1 MIKALLIC
9 LGKENSE
16 GNMDILDNMCIA
28 SNVNIA
34 IVSVTNQGD
43 EISERLREDF
53 KITLFSKNA
62 IPNFNLSVITKK
74 LMEDFEAIIF
84 ISSTGIAV
92 RAIAPYLKNKATDP
106 AVIVIDTTGSFVIS
120 LVSGHL
126 GGANELTLKVAKCIK
141 ALPVITTATDNL
153 GLIAPDIIARENHL
167 VIDDLKKAKSISAKL
182 VAGKKVAFLDEAKE
196 ISLPKGYETCTEGS
210 EGLVYVTNKK
220 DSRVAEEFI
229 KCESLKLIRRNI
241 VLGIGCKKNFSVVKM
256 RESVLRILEQH
267 NVDIRSIKIVTTV
280 EVKRNEVA
288 ILELNKFLKS
298 ELSIWSLDEIKKV
311 HHKYI
316 GSDFVEKTIGVR
328 AVCEPC
334 VELSKGTLLTEKI
347 ASDGMTICIG
357 EIQNK

>member
-1 MIKALLIC
+1 MIKVLLIC

-16 GNMDILDNMCIA
+16 GYM
-28 SNVNIA
+28 NIA
-34 IVSVTNQGD
+34 VVSVTNQGD
-43 EISERLREDF
+43 EISERLSEVF
-53 KITLFSKNA
+53 NITPFSKNH
-62 IPNFNLSVITKK
+62 ISDFNLGDITKK
-74 LMEDFEAIIF
+74 LMEDYEAIIF

-92 RAIAPYLKNKATDP
+92 RAIAPYLKSKATDP
-106 AVIVIDTTGSFVIS
+106 AVLVIDSTGSFVIS

-153 GLIAPDIIARENHL
+153 GLIAPDIIARDNHL
-167 VIDDLKKAKSISAKL
+167 VIDDLKNAKIIAAKL
-182 VAGKKVAFLDEAKE
+182 VAGGKIAFIDEASE
-196 ISLPKGYETCTEGS
+196 IAIPKGYEASTEVA

-220 DSRVAEEFI
+220 NLKVTEGF
-229 KCESLKLIRRNI
+229 KESLKLIRRNI

-256 RESVLRILEQH
+256 RECVLSILNH
-267 NVDIRSIKIVTTV
+267 YNVDIRSIKIVTTV
-280 EVKRNEVA
+280 VVKRNEVA
-288 ILELNKFLKS
+288 ILELNKYFES
-298 ELSIWSLDEIKKV
+298 ELNIWRLEEIKKV
-311 HHKYI
+311 QHNYT

-347 ASDGMTICIG
+347 ACKGMTICIG

>member
-1 MIKALLIC
+1 M
-9 LGKENSE
+9 
-16 GNMDILDNMCIA
+16 
-28 SNVNIA
+28 NIA
-34 IVSVTNQGD
+34 VVSVTNQGD

-53 KITLFSKNA
+53 HITLFSKNA
-62 IPNFNLSVITKK
+62 ISNFNLSVITKK
-74 LMEDFEAIIF
+74 LMEDYGAIIF

-126 GGANELTLKVAKCIK
+126 GGANELTLKVAQCIK

-153 GLIAPDIIARENHL
+153 GLIAPDIIARDNHL
-167 VIDDLKKAKSISAKL
+167 VIDDLKKAKSISSKL
-182 VAGKKVAFLDEAKE
+182 VAGRKVAFLDEAKE
-196 ISLPKGYETCTEGS
+196 IPLPKGYEASTEGA

-220 DSRVAEEFI
+220 DSKVTEGLN

-256 RESVLRILEQH
+256 RECVLSILEQH
-267 NVDIRSIKIVTTV
+267 NVDIRSIVIVTTV

-288 ILELNKFLKS
+288 ILELNEFFKS
-298 ELSIWSLDEIKKV
+298 ELSIWSLEEIKKIQ
-311 HHKYI
+311 HKYI

-334 VELSKGTLLTEKI
+334 VELSKGSLLTGKI
-347 ASDGMTICIG
+347 ACEGMTICIG
-357 EIQNK
+357 EIENR